1 MTENAKPLAGKTVL
15 VTGGTRGIGKALA
28 VRAAE
33 LGANVVVNYRDP
45 AKQKRAQQ
53 AVTELQGLGAQVLLV
68 QADITSEADRAAM
81 YAAVKEKFGKLH
93 GLILNA
99 AGGLE
104 ADKGADYALV
114 VNRDSQIALVQDAL
128 NAGLLSEGA
137 VAVYMTSL
145 WAHRY
150 GNMEQLPGYEP
161 VARTKHRAEQ
171 DLRALE
177 PELAQKGVKLTYMV
191 GHLIT
196 DTAAFLLFK
205 RKDKNMIE
213 QLAQEVEGGVLPSP
227 EDVARDTLNL
237 LVDPTVEAGQTI
249 YVGKPKIS

>member
-1 MTENAKPLAGKTVL
+1 MSENVKPLGGKVVL

-28 VRAAE
+28 LRAAQ

-53 AVTELQGLGAQVLLV
+53 AVTELEALGTSVLLV
-68 QADITSEADRAAM
+68 QADITAADDRQKM
-81 YAAVKEKFGKLH
+81 YEAVKAKFGKLD

-104 ADKGADYALV
+104 ADKGADYAMV
-114 VNRDSQIALVQDAL
+114 VNRDSQIALVQDAI
-128 NAGLLSEGA
+128 NAGLLGKGSL
-137 VAVYMTSL
+137 AVYMTSL

-150 GNMEQLPGYEP
+150 GDMEQLPGYEP
-161 VARTKHRAEQ
+161 VARTKHTAEV
-171 DLRALE
+171 DLRALQ
-177 PELAQKGVKLTYMV
+177 PDFTKSGVKLAFVV

-196 DTAAFLLFK
+196 ETAAFLLFK
-205 RKDKNMIE
+205 RKDKALIE

-227 EDVARDTLNL
+227 DDVARDTINL
-237 LVDPTVEAGQTI
+237 LVEPAIESGHTI
-249 YVGKPKIS
+249 YIGVPKAG